1 MSVACDWGISTSV
14 FMFCF
19 FRGSLVVVLIAEN
32 FACLFRG
39 HVLLTCAVNHQIA
52 VSFASVSFYC
62 VSEENAFLFWGK
74 GFEKFNLWVLVT
86 GNRFIL

>member
-1 MSVACDWGISTSV
+1 MSVACDWGNSTSV

-19 FRGSLVVVLIAEN
+19 FRGSLVVVITAEN

-39 HVLLTCAVNHQIA
+39 HVLLTFAVNHWI
-52 VSFASVSFYC
+52 VVRFASVSLYC
-62 VSEENAFLFWGK
+62 VSKENAFLFWEK